1 MYFILRHSPQ
11 TLRNASGWSGFY
23 GPFHA
28 IEEAEKEFFLAH
40 EKYSPQS
47 YGDTAFSEGCFYMI
61 VNGLPKIGEH
71 IEDYIKQAEVKL
83 IKFTPKE
90 RGD

>member
-1 MYFILRHSPQ
+1 
-11 TLRNASGWSGFY
+11 
-23 GPFHA
+23 
-28 IEEAEKEFFLAH
+28 
-40 EKYSPQS
+40 
-47 YGDTAFSEGCFYMI
+47 MI